1 MFLIELVTSEFKA
14 FNLFGLLIV
23 TTATTV
29 PSSHDSTGTVS
40 IERTS
45 VCGGVMM
52 VGLLGGSRVH
62 RCFPY
67 LLQASNQNHLLIP
80 RSMGEERKP
89 LVRAVDMGKRYGD
102 FVALHPLNVEVH
114 SGEFF
119 GVFGP
124 NGAGKSTFIKLLT
137 GQLRPSIGQIEILGI
152 DAEDSPQKLKANIGI
167 VPESESPPSFLTPS
181 EFLQFVARLRG
192 LDNLEQH
199 VEHWLDWFGLQEKRD
214 TMCKDLSKGQRQKV
228 MLASAFIHKP
238 KLLFLDEPFAN
249 LDPIYQ
255 RKCREWLL
263 DHVKDG
269 GTIFL
274 CSHVLEMAER
284 MCNRMAIINH
294 GKVLAAGTVTGL
306 KEKESETLEDVFIRL
321 VGHSIAEAERNNEEG
336 VPGEEE

>member
-1 MFLIELVTSEFKA
+1 
-14 FNLFGLLIV
+14 
-23 TTATTV
+23 
-29 PSSHDSTGTVS
+29 
-40 IERTS
+40 
-45 VCGGVMM
+45 
-52 VGLLGGSRVH
+52 
-62 RCFPY
+62 
-67 LLQASNQNHLLIP
+67 
-80 RSMGEERKP
+80 MGEERKP

-167 VPESESPPSFLTPS
+167 VPESESRPSFLTPA

-192 LDNLEQH
+192 LDNLEQN

-284 MCNRMAIINH
+284 MCNRMAIINN

-306 KEKESETLEDVFIRL
+306 KENESETLEDVFIRL
-321 VGHSIAEAERNNEEG
+321 VGHSIEEAERNNEEG
-336 VPGEEE
+336 VSNEEE

>member
-1 MFLIELVTSEFKA
+1 
-14 FNLFGLLIV
+14 
-23 TTATTV
+23 
-29 PSSHDSTGTVS
+29 
-40 IERTS
+40 
-45 VCGGVMM
+45 
-52 VGLLGGSRVH
+52 
-62 RCFPY
+62 
-67 LLQASNQNHLLIP
+67 
-80 RSMGEERKP
+80 MGEERKP

-167 VPESESPPSFLTPS
+167 VPESESPPSFLTPA

-192 LDNLEQH
+192 LDNLEQN

-255 RKCREWLL
+255 RKSREWLL

-306 KEKESETLEDVFIRL
+306 KENETETLEDVFIRL
-321 VGHSIAEAERNNEEG
+321 VGHSIEEAERNSEEG
-336 VPGEEE
+336 VSSEEE

>member
-1 MFLIELVTSEFKA
+1 
-14 FNLFGLLIV
+14 
-23 TTATTV
+23 
-29 PSSHDSTGTVS
+29 
-40 IERTS
+40 
-45 VCGGVMM
+45 
-52 VGLLGGSRVH
+52 
-62 RCFPY
+62 
-67 LLQASNQNHLLIP
+67 
-80 RSMGEERKP
+80 MGEERKP

-167 VPESESPPSFLTPS
+167 VPVSESPPSFLTPA

-192 LDNLEQH
+192 LDNLEQN

-306 KEKESETLEDVFIRL
+306 KENETETLEDVFIRL
-321 VGHSIAEAERNNEEG
+321 VGHSIEEAERNSEEG
-336 VPGEEE
+336 VSNEEE

>member
-1 MFLIELVTSEFKA
+1 
-14 FNLFGLLIV
+14 
-23 TTATTV
+23 
-29 PSSHDSTGTVS
+29 
-40 IERTS
+40 
-45 VCGGVMM
+45 
-52 VGLLGGSRVH
+52 
-62 RCFPY
+62 
-67 LLQASNQNHLLIP
+67 
-80 RSMGEERKP
+80 MGEERKP

-167 VPESESPPSFLTPS
+167 VPESESPPSFLTPA

-192 LDNLEQH
+192 LDNLEQN

-284 MCNRMAIINH
+284 MCNRMALINH

-306 KEKESETLEDVFIRL
+306 KENETETLEDVFIRL
-321 VGHSIAEAERNNEEG
+321 VGHSIEEAERHSEEG
-336 VPGEEE
+336 VSSEEE

>member
-1 MFLIELVTSEFKA
+1 
-14 FNLFGLLIV
+14 
-23 TTATTV
+23 
-29 PSSHDSTGTVS
+29 
-40 IERTS
+40 
-45 VCGGVMM
+45 
-52 VGLLGGSRVH
+52 
-62 RCFPY
+62 
-67 LLQASNQNHLLIP
+67 
-80 RSMGEERKP
+80 MGEERKP

-167 VPESESPPSFLTPS
+167 VPESESPPSFLTPA

-192 LDNLEQH
+192 LDNLEH
-199 VEHWLDWFGLQEKRD
+199 NVEHWLDWFGLQEKRD

-263 DHVKDG
+263 DHVKEG

-284 MCNRMAIINH
+284 MCNRMAIINN

-306 KEKESETLEDVFIRL
+306 KENESETLEDVFIRL
-321 VGHSIAEAERNNEEG
+321 VGHSIEEAERNNEEG
-336 VPGEEE
+336 VSNEEE

>member
-1 MFLIELVTSEFKA
+1 
-14 FNLFGLLIV
+14 
-23 TTATTV
+23 
-29 PSSHDSTGTVS
+29 
-40 IERTS
+40 
-45 VCGGVMM
+45 
-52 VGLLGGSRVH
+52 
-62 RCFPY
+62 
-67 LLQASNQNHLLIP
+67 
-80 RSMGEERKP
+80 MGEERKP

-167 VPESESPPSFLTPS
+167 VPESESPPSFLTPA

-192 LDNLEQH
+192 LDNLEQN
-199 VEHWLDWFGLQEKRD
+199 VEHWLNWFGLQEKRD

-284 MCNRMAIINH
+284 MCNRMAIINN

-306 KEKESETLEDVFIRL
+306 KENESETLEDVFIRL
-321 VGHSIAEAERNNEEG
+321 VGHSIEDAERNTEEG
-336 VPGEEE
+336 VSSEEE

>member
-1 MFLIELVTSEFKA
+1 
-14 FNLFGLLIV
+14 
-23 TTATTV
+23 
-29 PSSHDSTGTVS
+29 
-40 IERTS
+40 
-45 VCGGVMM
+45 
-52 VGLLGGSRVH
+52 
-62 RCFPY
+62 
-67 LLQASNQNHLLIP
+67 
-80 RSMGEERKP
+80 MGEEHKP

-167 VPESESPPSFLTPS
+167 VPESESPPSFLTPA

-192 LDNLEQH
+192 LDNLEQN

-306 KEKESETLEDVFIRL
+306 KENETETLEDVFIRL
-321 VGHSIAEAERNNEEG
+321 VGHSIEEAERNSEEG
-336 VPGEEE
+336 VSNEEE

>member
-1 MFLIELVTSEFKA
+1 
-14 FNLFGLLIV
+14 
-23 TTATTV
+23 
-29 PSSHDSTGTVS
+29 
-40 IERTS
+40 
-45 VCGGVMM
+45 
-52 VGLLGGSRVH
+52 
-62 RCFPY
+62 
-67 LLQASNQNHLLIP
+67 
-80 RSMGEERKP
+80 MGEERKP

-167 VPESESPPSFLTPS
+167 VPESESPPSFLTPA

-192 LDNLEQH
+192 LDNLEQN

-214 TMCKDLSKGQRQKV
+214 TMCTDLSKGQRQKV

-284 MCNRMAIINH
+284 MCNRMAIINN

-306 KEKESETLEDVFIRL
+306 KENESETLEDVFIRL
-321 VGHSIAEAERNNEEG
+321 VGHSIEEAERNNEEG
-336 VPGEEE
+336 VSNEEE

>member
-1 MFLIELVTSEFKA
+1 
-14 FNLFGLLIV
+14 
-23 TTATTV
+23 
-29 PSSHDSTGTVS
+29 
-40 IERTS
+40 
-45 VCGGVMM
+45 
-52 VGLLGGSRVH
+52 
-62 RCFPY
+62 
-67 LLQASNQNHLLIP
+67 
-80 RSMGEERKP
+80 MGEERKP

-167 VPESESPPSFLTPS
+167 VPESESPPSFLTPA
-181 EFLQFVARLRG
+181 EFLQFVARRRG
-192 LDNLEQH
+192 LDHLEQN

-284 MCNRMAIINH
+284 MCNRMAIINN

-306 KEKESETLEDVFIRL
+306 KENESETLEDVFIRL
-321 VGHSIAEAERNNEEG
+321 VGHSIEEAERKSDEGVSNEE
-336 VPGEEE
+336 E